1 MFEEKELYIRGGHFE
16 KYNIDFKLFV
26 LKQKCL
32 LWLSLSLHEHSFR
45 KRTLFCLRL
54 IILYITGLRI
64 VIALLCAFCTY
75 VCYRHCD
82 LQIICN
88 DYPTFQFQF
97 VNSFLSLFYIAFY
110 LQDQERLKEVR
121 IQLFFLRC
129 VITT

>member
-1 MFEEKELYIRGGHFE
+1 MQLYIRGGHFE
-16 KYNIDFKLFV
+16 KYNIDIKLFV

-45 KRTLFCLRL
+45 KNKFFCLHL
-54 IILYITGLRI
+54 IILYITSLHKAR
-64 VIALLCAFCTY
+64 FCVHFVHTMC
-75 VCYRHCD
+75 VNTTND
-82 LQIICN
+82 LQIIYN

-121 IQLFFLRC
+121 IRSSLLRY